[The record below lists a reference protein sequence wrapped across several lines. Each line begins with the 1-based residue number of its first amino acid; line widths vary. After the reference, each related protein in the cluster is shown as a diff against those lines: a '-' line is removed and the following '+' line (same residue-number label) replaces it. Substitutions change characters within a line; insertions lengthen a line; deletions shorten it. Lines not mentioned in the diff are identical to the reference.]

1 MKLCTGVIDITVT
14 VATPKKKFHL
24 IVLSA
29 GSHFG
34 GIFEPILAKNI
45 EMFSANRGI

>member
-1 MKLCTGVIDITVT
+1 MKLCTGVIGITVT
-14 VATPKKKFHL
+14 VATPKIKIHL

-29 GSHFG
+29 GSHFW

-45 EMFSANRGI
+45 AMFSRNRGI